1 VKRSNSE
8 PSAAMELAKAYR
20 VDAAIFSHDPVIYFE
35 NIIRMFR
42 PSALQEDS
50 LTRCTHELLKD
61 WNTVATPEVLEAERA
76 AILVAKDQ
84 TQKSLRDPEHLS
96 LLYEDAEETFRENEA
111 ERLGI
116 PLESVALS
124 LSKREELR
132 QEVDQRIDAAC
143 KRIMEGAPQ

>member
-1 VKRSNSE
+1 M
-8 PSAAMELAKAYR
+8 SAVPTLDEAARVSAQGYR
-20 VDAAIFSHDPVIYFE
+20 VDAAVHGYSPLEYFE
-35 NIIRMFR
+35 RTIRMFC
-42 PSALQEDS
+42 PSLLVRDS
-50 LTRCTHELLKD
+50 LTRRTRELLMD
-61 WNTVATPEVLEAERA
+61 WDATATPAMLEEEQRKIA
-76 AILVAKDQ
+76 AAKEF
-84 TQKSLRDPEHLS
+84 TCKTFRDPEHLA